1 MSFVVY
7 RPFRPSFVN
16 RVADNFIGTQW
27 FDASL
32 RRHTGQPAVNVQEK
46 PEGFVVELAAP
57 GLRKEDFSLQL
68 EGQVL
73 KVSVG
78 QVAVEGQAGQ
88 PQAKY
93 HRQEFAP
100 AKFERFFTLPK
111 SVDGDQVAAEYH
123 DGILTISLPKR
134 PEAQPKPAKQILI
147 G

>member
-7 RPFRPSFVN
+7 RPYRPSLVN

-32 RRHTGQPAVNVQEK
+32 RRRGAQPAVNVQEK
-46 PEGFVVELAAP
+46 PEAFVVELAAP
-57 GLRKEDFSLQL
+57 GWRKEDFSLQL

-73 KVSVG
+73 KVS
-78 QVAVEGQAGQ
+78 ATQAEQ
-88 PQAKY
+88 AEAAKY
-93 HRQEFAP
+93 HRQEFARQG
-100 AKFERFFTLPK
+100 FERFFTLPK
-111 SVDGDQVAAEYH
+111 SVDGDQVAAQYH

-134 PEAQPKPAKQILI
+134 PEAQPKPAKQIAI